1 LQAALDSRIFATTKK
16 KSAKFCFFFL
26 RKQMGLYVSKSSG
39 DGVGGGR
46 RSRMR
51 RGGGENVKIH
61 ICSFASCS

>member
-1 LQAALDSRIFATTKK
+1 
-16 KSAKFCFFFL
+16 
-26 RKQMGLYVSKSSG
+26 MGLYVSKSSG

-51 RGGGENVKIH
+51 GGGGGEDVKIH